1 MGATLAALA
10 GHYAVS
16 YAAYGQ
22 LNLPVVG
29 VGVLFAALALAGVFV
44 HIGTLTRQ
52 RRRQALVEH
61 LAAALSVP
69 STIAEAG
76 RAAATLLTEAGLA
89 EAGVVAVADAEPE
102 AGARGTEDAALPVR
116 AVAVAGFPRSVQ
128 DGEVTLEPGLASE
141 GITVRDE
148 PIALIPL
155 LRPLADRLG
164 ERAWVARLPLIR
176 GDETL
181 GVLLL
186 VARRPGALR
195 DRGLLEVTAS
205 LVATALDHARL
216 YQAAFLQAQEM
227 EQQER
232 RRRDFLYAISH
243 ELRTPLTS
251 IQAFADLLAE
261 TPANSPDE
269 NDLVASL
276 TRGVARLQ
284 DLVDDLLQLGRLETV
299 GQDVAARAIEVGDV
313 LRGAASMLQPSFLN
327 RQQVLTLQLPH
338 ESTWAVGDERALE
351 HVLVNILSN
360 ANRHTPQGGSVSA
373 RILSEDEHVRI
384 EIDDSGPGIAAQD
397 RKRIFEPFYR
407 VVRTGAPQVPGSGL
421 GLAVARRFA
430 EAQHGRLWVEE
441 APGGGSRFCLEL
453 PAVPQTSRASGPTA
467 TAAEPAVANVEDEST
482 ITPEQLELPDAPD
495 LAPPPPATSAAFP
508 LRPASPGDVR
518 S

>member
-1 MGATLAALA
+1 M
-10 GHYAVS
+10 
-16 YAAYGQ
+16 
-22 LNLPVVG
+22 
-29 VGVLFAALALAGVFV
+29 
-44 HIGTLTRQ
+44 
-52 RRRQALVEH
+52 
-61 LAAALSVP
+61 P

-76 RAAATLLTEAGLA
+76 RAAVTLLTDVGLA
-89 EAGVVAVADAEPE
+89 EAGVVAVADADFDTDGPSID
-102 AGARGTEDAALPVR
+102 GAALPVR
-116 AVAVAGFPRSVQ
+116 AVAVSGFPRSVQ
-128 DGEVTLEPGLASE
+128 DGDVTLEPGLAVE

-148 PIALIPL
+148 PIALLPL

-164 ERAWVARLPLIR
+164 ERAWVARLPLFR
-176 GDETL
+176 SDETL
-181 GVLLL
+181 GALLL
-186 VARRPGALR
+186 VSRRPGPLR

-261 TPANSPDE
+261 TPGNSPDE

-299 GQDVAARAIEVGDV
+299 GQDVAARAIEVGEV

-327 RQQVLTLQLPH
+327 RRQVLTLQLPQ

-360 ANRHTPQGGSVSA
+360 ANRHTPQGGSVAA
-373 RILSEDEHVRI
+373 RVVAEGERVRI
-384 EIDDSGPGIAAQD
+384 EIDDSGPGIAPQD

-407 VVRTGAPQVPGSGL
+407 VVRTGSPQVPGSGL

-441 APGGGSRFCLEL
+441 APGVGSRFCLEL
-453 PAVPQTSRASGPTA
+453 PAVPQPARPPAKAPAPADATPTVPRESEGEPSD
-467 TAAEPAVANVEDEST
+467 AAE
-482 ITPEQLELPDAPD
+482 QLALPDATD
-495 LAPPPPATSAAFP
+495 LAVPPSASTGGFP